1 MGNGMPKGSRAFF
14 LSGAIGILSG
24 IVIMAQWPSSMLWA
38 LGLFLGVDLV
48 LLEMA
53 WVAYSFFVLSGAESS
68 PD

>member
-1 MGNGMPKGSRAFF
+1 MPKGSRAFF